1 MVLHLKQVE
10 MIYVHVV
17 PAKNSKN
24 AVTII
29 SGHVLP
35 IVTEMHNVS
44 FAYVRSKPFKLLLK
58 RCAKTS
64 IYRID
69 ASPVCAI
76 YSHLKYDEYVSFV
89 S

>member
-1 MVLHLKQVE
+1 